1 MKKFLSIISV
11 LLITVLLFTACEYTP
26 TATSV
31 DTKQT
36 LEIGISNKFIKMV
49 GQDFVDKLMILH
61 KADKMAK

>member
-1 MKKFLSIISV
+1 MKKFLSIISA

-36 LEIGISNKFIKMV
+36 LEHIVTHVEI
-49 GQDFVDKLMILH
+49 MIH
-61 KADKMAK
+61 